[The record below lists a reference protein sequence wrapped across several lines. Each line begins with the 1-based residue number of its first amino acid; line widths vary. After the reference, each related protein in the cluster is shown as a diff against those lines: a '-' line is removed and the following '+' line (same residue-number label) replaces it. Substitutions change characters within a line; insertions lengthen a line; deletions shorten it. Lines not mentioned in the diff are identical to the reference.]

1 MQTQRPRTSFWIILI
16 LSIAL
21 CFSTAYLAYS
31 AWVKDF
37 IAEDRCLDAGGA
49 YEKVW
54 QTCSQSMSDGPKTTF
69 SGPVYAGSLEG
80 KEVSLQLRDDFLG
93 YRMVDGGLRV
103 VGDLNTEKGFG
114 KEDNAVV
121 YVLNPSAEAAKQIR
135 FLFKKIDGVDSLLQV
150 KSGED
155 VLTGA
160 ALHARMGK

>member
-1 MQTQRPRTSFWIILI
+1 MPTKKPSTIFWIILI
-16 LSIAL
+16 LSITL
-21 CFSTAYLAYS
+21 CFLSAYLVNS
-31 AWVKDF
+31 VWVKDF

-54 QTCSQSMSDGPKTTF
+54 QTCNKSNSDGPKTSF
-69 SGPVYAGSLEG
+69 GGPVYAGSLDG
-80 KEVSLQLRDDFLG
+80 KEVSLQLRDDFSA

-121 YVLNPSAEAAKQIR
+121 YVLNPSAEAAKQLR

-155 VLTGA
+155 VLTGS
-160 ALHARMGK
+160 ALNARVGK

>member
-21 CFSTAYLAYS
+21 FFSSAYLAYS
-31 AWVKDF
+31 VWVKDL

-54 QTCSQSMSDGPKTTF
+54 QTCSKSMSDGPKTTF
-69 SGPVYAGSLEG
+69 SGPVYAGSLMG
-80 KEVSLQLRDDFLG
+80 RDVSLQLRDDFLG

-103 VGDLNTEKGFG
+103 VGDLNTERGFG

-121 YVLNPSAEAAKQIR
+121 MSSIR
-135 FLFKKIDGVDSLLQV
+135 TQKTRSSCVFF
-150 KSGED
+150 
-155 VLTGA
+155 
-160 ALHARMGK
+160 

>member
-1 MQTQRPRTSFWIILI
+1 MPFKKLSSRSGMILF

-21 CFSTAYLAYS
+21 FFSSAYLAYS
-31 AWVKDF
+31 VWVKDF

-54 QTCSQSMSDGPKTTF
+54 QTCSKSMSDGLKTTF

-80 KEVSLQLRDDFLG
+80 RDVSLQLRGDFLG

-121 YVLNPSAEAAKQIR
+121 YVLNPSAEAAKQLR
-135 FLFKKIDGVDSLLQV
+135 FLLKKGEGVDSLLQV
-150 KSGED
+150 VSYEHAI
-155 VLTGA
+155 TGP
-160 ALHARMGK
+160 LLLARRDE

>member
-31 AWVKDF
+31 VWVKDF

-54 QTCSQSMSDGPKTTF
+54 QTCSKSMSDGPKTAF

-80 KEVSLQLRDDFLG
+80 GDVSLQLRDDFLG

-121 YVLNPSAEAAKQIR
+121 YVLNPSAEAARQLR
-135 FLFKKIDGVDSLLQV
+135 FLLKKTDTVDSLLQV
-150 KSGED
+150 RTDED
-155 VLTGA
+155 VLTSVT
-160 ALHARMGK
+160 LHARIGK

>member
-21 CFSTAYLAYS
+21 FFASAYLAYS
-31 AWVKDF
+31 VWVKDF

-54 QTCSQSMSDGPKTTF
+54 QTCSKSMSDGPKTTF
-69 SGPVYAGSLEG
+69 DGPVYAGSLDG
-80 KEVSLQLRDDFLG
+80 KEVSLQLRDDFSG

-121 YVLNPSAEAAKQIR
+121 YVLNPSAEAAKQLR
-135 FLFKKIDGVDSLLQV
+135 FLLKKGEGVDSLLQV
-150 KSGED
+150 VSYEHAI
-155 VLTGA
+155 TGP
-160 ALHARMGK
+160 LLLARRDE

>member
-21 CFSTAYLAYS
+21 FFASAYLAYS
-31 AWVKDF
+31 VWVKDF

-54 QTCSQSMSDGPKTTF
+54 QTCSKSMSDGPKTTF
-69 SGPVYAGSLEG
+69 DGPVYAGSLDG
-80 KEVSLQLRDDFLG
+80 KEVSLQLRDDFSG

-121 YVLNPSAEAAKQIR
+121 YVLNPSAEAAKQLR
-135 FLFKKIDGVDSLLQV
+135 FLLKKGEGVDSLLQIV
-150 KSGED
+150 SYEHAI
-155 VLTGA
+155 TGP
-160 ALHARMGK
+160 LLLARRDE

>member
-21 CFSTAYLAYS
+21 FFASAYLAYS
-31 AWVKDF
+31 VWVKDF

-54 QTCSQSMSDGPKTTF
+54 QTCSKSMSDGPKTTF
-69 SGPVYAGSLEG
+69 DGPVYAGSLDG
-80 KEVSLQLRDDFLG
+80 KEVSLQLRDDFSG

-121 YVLNPSAEAAKQIR
+121 YVLNPSAEAAKQLR
-135 FLFKKIDGVDSLLQV
+135 FLLKKGEGVDSLLQV
-150 KSGED
+150 VSYEHAI
-155 VLTGA
+155 TGP
-160 ALHARMGK
+160 LILARRDE

>member
-1 MQTQRPRTSFWIILI
+1 MI

-21 CFSTAYLAYS
+21 FFASAYLAYS
-31 AWVKDF
+31 VWVKDF

-54 QTCSQSMSDGPKTTF
+54 QTCSKSMSDGPKTTF
-69 SGPVYAGSLEG
+69 DGPVYAGSLDG
-80 KEVSLQLRDDFLG
+80 KEVSLQLRDDFSG

-121 YVLNPSAEAAKQIR
+121 YVLNPSAEAAKQLR
-135 FLFKKIDGVDSLLQV
+135 FLLKKGEGVDSLLQIV
-150 KSGED
+150 SYEHAI
-155 VLTGA
+155 TGP
-160 ALHARMGK
+160 LLLARRDE

>member
-1 MQTQRPRTSFWIILI
+1 MPTKKPNTSFWIILI

-21 CFSTAYLAYS
+21 CFSSAYLFYAV
-31 AWVKDF
+31 WVKDF

-54 QTCSQSMSDGPKTTF
+54 QTCSKSISDGPKTTF
-69 SGPVYAGSLEG
+69 GGPVYVGSLDG

-121 YVLNPSAEAAKQIR
+121 YVLNPSAEAAKQLR
-135 FLFKKIDGVDSLLQV
+135 FLLKKRDGVDSLLQV
-150 KSGED
+150 RTDED

-160 ALHARMGK
+160 ALHAQVGK

>member
-1 MQTQRPRTSFWIILI
+1 MLVPNSNSRFWIILI

-21 CFSTAYLAYS
+21 CFSTACLAYS
-31 AWVKDF
+31 VWVKDF

-54 QTCSQSMSDGPKTTF
+54 QTCSKSMSDGPKSTF
-69 SGPVYAGSLEG
+69 SGPVYAGLLEG
-80 KEVSLQLRDDFLG
+80 RDVSLQLRDDFLG

-121 YVLNPSAEAAKQIR
+121 YVLNPSAEAAKQLR
-135 FLFKKIDGVDSLLQV
+135 FLLKKGDGVDSLLQV
-150 KSGED
+150 VSYEHAI
-155 VLTGA
+155 TGP
-160 ALHARMGK
+160 LLLARRDE